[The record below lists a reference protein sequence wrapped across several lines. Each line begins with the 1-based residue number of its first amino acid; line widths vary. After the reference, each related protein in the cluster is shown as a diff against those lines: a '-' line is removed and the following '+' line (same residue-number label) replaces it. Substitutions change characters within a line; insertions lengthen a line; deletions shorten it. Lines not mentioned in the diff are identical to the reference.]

1 MSSFDFICVE
11 DYEIFEEYID
21 DELLEEIMSE

>member
-1 MSSFDFICVE
+1 MDSFDFICVE
-11 DYEIFEEYID
+11 DYAVFEGHID